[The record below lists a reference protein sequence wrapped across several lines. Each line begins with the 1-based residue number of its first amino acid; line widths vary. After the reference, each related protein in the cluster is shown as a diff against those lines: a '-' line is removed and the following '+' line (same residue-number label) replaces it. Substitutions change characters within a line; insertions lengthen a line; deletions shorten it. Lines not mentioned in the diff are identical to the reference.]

1 MIKSIYGKLFLGFV
15 ATIVISF
22 AITGIFAIHQSKSDT
37 NALAYGE
44 LEKSSA
50 HIADLVERIDKD
62 DLYKI
67 LSDYS
72 QTSELNFQLSSS
84 TLKMSYGHFN
94 KNVKF
99 RDSQISYLRT
109 HVGKSITNAS
119 GTKIAYAKSFRVD
132 NKVYVIGVQKDSSD
146 TQKIYLTSY
155 VLAGIILFIAGSLVF
170 LVVSDFIV
178 KPISELTKATNELSQ
193 GNYKVR
199 VNYAGDDEIA
209 QLNNAFNQMAVQL
222 AKQEETR
229 QQFISDVSHEFQ
241 TPLTAI
247 SGFANILMT
256 ENLPDDQRKKY
267 AEIILSNSKRLSTLS
282 KNMLQLATLEGDDT
296 KLDKAPYSLI
306 AQLNR
311 VIETQDYSALL
322 KDIEIEFK
330 KPRGDLMIEAD
341 EARMEQVWT
350 NLINNAIKYTKDHG
364 VITVEVKKSGN
375 NVIVSVADT
384 GIGMSKETI
393 SHIFERF
400 YRDDKSRAI
409 EGNGLGLS
417 IVSRIISLHNFDLE
431 VESQEDVGSI
441 FSVKMP
447 VYTKRLASRFNE
459 NKKGEAA

>member
-1 MIKSIYGKLFLGFV
+1 MIKSVYGKLFLGFV

-22 AITGIFAIHQSKSDT
+22 MITGMFAFHQSKADT
-37 NALAYGE
+37 TTLASGE
-44 LEKSSA
+44 LEKSSE
-50 HIADLVERIDKD
+50 HISDLVERISKD

-72 QTSELNFQLSSS
+72 QTSELNFDLRSDR
-84 TLKMSYGHFN
+84 LKMSYGHFDR
-94 KNVKF
+94 NVKL
-99 RDSQISYLRT
+99 SEKQVSYLQS
-109 HVGKSITNAS
+109 HVGKSITNMV
-119 GTKIAYAKSFRVD
+119 GTKIAYAKSFNINNR
-132 NKVYVIGVQKDSSD
+132 VYVICVQKDSSD
-146 TQKIYLTSY
+146 TQKTYLTSY
-155 VLAGIILFIAGSLVF
+155 ILAGIILFIAGSLIF

-178 KPISELTKATNELSQ
+178 KPISELTKATNELGK
-193 GNYKVR
+193 GNYNVR

-209 QLNNAFNQMAVQL
+209 KLNNAFNQMAIQL

-247 SGFANILMT
+247 GGFANILMT

-296 KLDKAPYSLI
+296 KLDKSSYSLI

-311 VIETQDYSALL
+311 AIETQDYSALL
-322 KDIEIEFK
+322 KDIEIEFI
-330 KPRGDLMIEAD
+330 KPRGDLMVEAD
-341 EARMEQVWT
+341 ESRMEQVWT
-350 NLINNAIKYTKDHG
+350 NLINNAIKYTKEHG
-364 VITVEVKKSGN
+364 VITVEVKKSGS
-375 NVIVSVADT
+375 NVIVNIQDT

-409 EGNGLGLS
+409 EGNGLGLA
-417 IVSRIISLHNFDLE
+417 IVARIISLHGFTLD
-431 VESQEDVGSI
+431 VQSQEDVGSI
-441 FSVKMP
+441 FSVKMLLY
-447 VYTKRLASRFNE
+447 VKRLAPRFNE
-459 NKKGEAA
+459 KKE